1 MVFCCRNPHR
11 LSQTAFIEVM
21 GMDASMIFA
30 KLNENDGSLA
40 LMTAEPLGCG
50 YYELRRAGSV
60 NRTPNLGDLEKK
72 KNFFFFK

>member
-1 MVFCCRNPHR
+1 
-11 LSQTAFIEVM
+11 M

-50 YYELRRAGSV
+50 YYELRCAGNV
-60 NRTPNLGDLEKK
+60 NRRLKLGDSS
-72 KNFFFFK
+72 FFNKDYILK